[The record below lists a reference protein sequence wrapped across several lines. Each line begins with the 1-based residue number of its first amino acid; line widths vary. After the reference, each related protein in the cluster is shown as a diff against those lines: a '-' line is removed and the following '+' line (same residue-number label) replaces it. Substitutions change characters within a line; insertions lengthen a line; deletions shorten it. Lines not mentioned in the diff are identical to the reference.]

1 MSAIQVQ
8 RAKNLL
14 RDLLRDRLKL
24 PCPIHP
30 WVMVC
35 IHSTYYIKIH
45 LLCNIRDSIQA
56 AGGMD
61 SSILWPGKLWKT
73 IVFLANKTRLIPGRS
88 DHFYHCGK
96 GQNQL
101 IFYPIGIVPY
111 CIPSKK
117 EPAFLYQNR
126 GQKNAPYIGA
136 HASIQTVAARWY
148 PNVSSAAIGLS
159 LPGCAAA
166 GVHVYGKQRTFS
178 VLRIHTNNS
187 GFLASCG
194 PAAEKISGDV
204 NPAHFFGSLF
214 SPVRIMFGL

>member
-1 MSAIQVQ
+1 MWY
-8 RAKNLL
+8 
-14 RDLLRDRLKL
+14 
-24 PCPIHP
+24 P
-30 WVMVC
+30 WF
-35 IHSTYYIKIH
+35 
-45 LLCNIRDSIQA
+45 N
-56 AGGMD
+56 
-61 SSILWPGKLWKT
+61 PGRRWDGFFYFMAWKT
-73 IVFLANKTRLIPGRS
+73 FENDRFLQTKPAPFREEATIFTIAEKAKINSSFTLSVQCRIVSQARRNP
-88 DHFYHCGK
+88 
-96 GQNQL
+96 
-101 IFYPIGIVPY
+101 P
-111 CIPSKK
+111 
-117 EPAFLYQNR
+117 FLYQNR

-178 VLRIHTNNS
+178 VLRICTNNS